1 MTRHSRASGRTRILA
16 LGAMLSCIAALA
28 VAGDRAIPAAL
39 KRLIDCRAVAAD
51 PARLACYDS
60 AVAQLTGVLDKGEV
74 VALDKQQV
82 TTARRQAFG
91 FHLPSLS
98 MFDGGADQHELDRI
112 SATVKDAHQKA
123 DGMWVIELEDGA
135 VWSQV
140 PDEEHLS
147 RYPHRG
153 STVEIRKASMGTFFM
168 NVDGQR
174 AIRAKRTD

>member
-1 MTRHSRASGRTRILA
+1 LV
-16 LGAMLSCIAALA
+16 LSSVAALA

-39 KRLIDCRAVAAD
+39 KRLIDCRSVTAD
-51 PARLACYDS
+51 PERLACYDS

-98 MFDGGADQHELDRI
+98 MFDTSGQPELDRI
-112 SATVKDAHQKA
+112 SATVKDAHQRA
-123 DGMWVIELEDGA
+123 DGTWVIELEDGA
-135 VWSQV
+135 VWSQI
-140 PDEEHLS
+140 PDDEHLS

-153 STVEIRKASMGTFFM
+153 SKVEIRKASLGTFFI
-168 NVDGQR
+168 NIDGQR